1 MGILYVVATS
11 IGNLE
16 DITLRALRILKEV
29 DAVLAEDTRVA
40 RKLLL
45 HYRITKPVYSYY
57 QHSGP
62 LATENILKM
71 LAEGKDL
78 AVVTDAGTP
87 GISDPGNKLVAEVI
101 GRFGERAKTVPIPGS
116 SAVTTIASI
125 AGFNTDKFC
134 FLGYPPAK
142 KGRQTFFRKVAASD
156 VPVVLFES
164 PHRIVKTLRQLQ
176 EVVGGDRRIVVGREL
191 TKKFETV
198 YRGAAREVR
207 AVIETEKPKGEYT
220 IIVAPQKENR
230 PAHG

>member
-156 VPVVLFES
+156 VPIILLES
-164 PHRIVKTLRQLQ
+164 PHRIVKTLRQVQ
-176 EVVGGDRRIVVGREL
+176 EVVGSDRRIVVGREL
-191 TKKFETV
+191 TKKFETIV
-198 YRGAAREVR
+198 RGPLAKVR
-207 AVIETEKPKGEYT
+207 TTIEQQKPLGEYT
-220 IIVAPQKENR
+220 FIISEK
-230 PAHG
+230 